1 MNEISNKPEPS
12 SIRFKALV
20 NASFLA
26 IGADIFLVLLKYF
39 LSRITGSAVL
49 AADALHSG
57 GDLAISLT
65 VLTSIIINYSFKKNK
80 WAKHA
85 EGIVALLI
93 SFVLIFGSF
102 KVIFGVF
109 EKEGTRYSL
118 TSGIPLVIA
127 FFGISIACAIA
138 LSMYHFKKK
147 VGEKHNSIAFIAEG
161 MHTYSDFFT
170 SFGVLLTLFLGY
182 FSIHIERVMT
192 FIVGL
197 FILRI
202 GINILIKAIS
212 FFNLPELLSS
222 YSKKKLSSKA
232 QESIKEIWERFIQV
246 FKKIGSTM
254 IQKTSFPV
262 DWILK
267 NKKKLIF
274 SNIFLVILLYIGTGF
289 YNISPYQTG
298 LKLLFGEVI
307 DMNPPGLHFH
317 LPEPFGNVIK
327 VDTQVIAR
335 VESGFR
341 TNWDYKGAE
350 PEAYLWEFTH
360 TEGRFSKVPEEAVTL
375 TGDENL
381 VDTNFICYYRI
392 IDPIKYALNCENSHE
407 IIRSLFCYEIHTVL
421 AHYYLDALL
430 TLDRGKIQRELI
442 RNMEKA
448 VKRMPVG
455 VKILNVFMREA
466 HPPIEVVPEY
476 RAVASAREQKNE
488 IIHKANAYAN
498 DLLPRSRGNA
508 ETDILKSY
516 AFAAEKIDVANG
528 ETKSFLLKNRNFGK
542 YESVNK
548 IRLWWETVEKAFKDK
563 FVYILPIKTKRRIY
577 SSEIKDK
584 IKDIKSEKYED
595 NLGE

>member
-1 MNEISNKPEPS
+1 MNEISNQPEPS
-12 SIRFKALV
+12 SVRFKALV

-39 LSRITGSAVL
+39 LSKITGSALL

-57 GDLAISLT
+57 GDLAITLT
-65 VLTSIIINYSFKKNK
+65 VLTSIIVNHSFKKNK

-102 KVIFGVF
+102 KVIFDVF
-109 EKEGTRYSL
+109 EKEGARYSL

-127 FFGISIACAIA
+127 FLGISIACAIA
-138 LSMYHFKKK
+138 ISMSHFKIK

-170 SFGVLLTLFLGY
+170 SFGVWLTLFLGY

-192 FIVGL
+192 FVVGI

-202 GINILIKAIS
+202 GIKILIKAIL

-222 YSKKKLSSKA
+222 YSKKKLSKKA
-232 QESIKEIWERFIQV
+232 QESIKEIWERFVQI
-246 FKKIGSTM
+246 FKKIGST
-254 IQKTSFPV
+254 ITQKIFFPD

-274 SNIFLVILLYIGTGF
+274 SNIFLVITLYIGTGF
-289 YNISPYQTG
+289 YNILPFQTG
-298 LKLLFGEVI
+298 VKLLFGEVV

-317 LPEPFGNVIK
+317 LPKPFGNVIK

-341 TNWDYKGAE
+341 TNWNYEGAE

-360 TEGRFSKVPEEAVTL
+360 TEGRFSKAPEEAIAL

-421 AHYYLDALL
+421 AHYNLDALL

-442 RNMEKA
+442 RNMKEE
-448 VKRMPVG
+448 VKITPVG
-455 VKILNVFMREA
+455 VEILNVFMREA

-508 ETDILKSY
+508 ETDILQSY
-516 AFAAEKIDVANG
+516 AFATEKVDIADGKA
-528 ETKSFLLKNRNFGK
+528 KSFLLKNRNFSK
-542 YESVNK
+542 YKSINK
-548 IRLWWETVEKAFKDK
+548 ISLWWETVEKAFKDK
-563 FVYILPIKTKRRIY
+563 FIYILPIKTKRRVY
-577 SSEIKDK
+577 SSEKKDK
-584 IKDIKSEKYED
+584 IKDIKSDKYE
-595 NLGE
+595 NSLGE

>member
-1 MNEISNKPEPS
+1 MDETSNQPES
-12 SIRFKALV
+12 SSVRFKALV

-39 LSRITGSAVL
+39 LSKITGSAL
-49 AADALHSG
+49 LTADALHSG
-57 GDLAISLT
+57 GDLAITLT
-65 VLTSIIINYSFKKNK
+65 VLTSIIVNHSFKKNK

-102 KVIFGVF
+102 KVIFDVF
-109 EKEGTRYSL
+109 EKEGVRYSL

-127 FFGISIACAIA
+127 FLGISIACAIA
-138 LSMYHFKKK
+138 ISMSHFKIK

-170 SFGVLLTLFLGY
+170 SFGVWLTLFLGY

-192 FIVGL
+192 FIVGI

-202 GINILIKAIS
+202 GIKILIKAIS

-222 YSKKKLSSKA
+222 YSKKKLSKEA
-232 QESIKEIWERFIQV
+232 QKSIKEIWERFVQV
-246 FKKIGSTM
+246 FKKIGST
-254 IQKTSFPV
+254 ITQKIFFPD

-274 SNIFLVILLYIGTGF
+274 SNIFLVIILYIGTGF
-289 YNISPYQTG
+289 YNILPFQTG
-298 LKLLFGEVI
+298 VKLLFGEVV

-317 LPEPFGNVIK
+317 LPKPFGNVIK

-341 TNWDYKGAE
+341 TNWNYEGAE

-360 TEGRFSKVPEEAVTL
+360 TEGRFSKAPEEAIAL

-381 VDTNFICYYRI
+381 VDTNFLCYYRI

-421 AHYYLDALL
+421 AHYNLDALL
-430 TLDRGKIQRELI
+430 TSDRGKIQRELI
-442 RNMEKA
+442 RNMKEE
-448 VKRMPVG
+448 VKIIPVG
-455 VKILNVFMREA
+455 VEILNVFMREA

-508 ETDILKSY
+508 ETDILQSY
-516 AFAAEKIDVANG
+516 AFAAEKVNIAKG
-528 ETKSFLLKNRNFGK
+528 ETKSFLLKNRNFSK
-542 YESVNK
+542 YKSVNK
-548 IRLWWETVEKAFKDK
+548 IRLWWETVERAFKDK
-563 FVYILPIKTKRRIY
+563 FIYILPIKTKRRIY
-577 SSEIKDK
+577 SSEVKNK
-584 IKDIKSEKYED
+584 IKDIKSEKYE
-595 NLGE
+595 NSLGE

>member
-1 MNEISNKPEPS
+1 MNEISNQPEPS
-12 SIRFKALV
+12 SVRFKALV
-20 NASFLA
+20 KASFLA

-39 LSRITGSAVL
+39 LSKITGSALL

-57 GDLAISLT
+57 GDLAITLT
-65 VLTSIIINYSFKKNK
+65 VLTSIIVNHSFKKNK

-102 KVIFGVF
+102 KVIFDVF
-109 EKEGTRYSL
+109 EKEGVKYSF

-127 FFGISIACAIA
+127 FLGISIACAIA
-138 LSMYHFKKK
+138 ISMSHFKIK

-170 SFGVLLTLFLGY
+170 SFGVWLTLFLGY

-192 FIVGL
+192 FIVGI

-202 GINILIKAIS
+202 GIKILIKAIS

-222 YSKKKLSSKA
+222 YSKKKLSKKV
-232 QESIKEIWERFIQV
+232 QKSIKEIWERFFQV
-246 FKKIGSTM
+246 FKKVGST
-254 IQKTSFPV
+254 ITQKIFFPD

-274 SNIFLVILLYIGTGF
+274 SNIFLVIILYIGTGF
-289 YNISPYQTG
+289 YNILPFQTG
-298 LKLLFGEVI
+298 VKLLFGEAV

-317 LPEPFGNVIK
+317 LPKPFGNVIK

-341 TNWDYKGAE
+341 TNWNYEGAE

-360 TEGRFSKVPEEAVTL
+360 TEGRFSKAPEEAIAL

-392 IDPIKYALNCENSHE
+392 VDPIKYALNCENSHE

-421 AHYYLDALL
+421 AHYNLDALL
-430 TLDRGKIQRELI
+430 TLHRGKIQRELI
-442 RNMEKA
+442 RNMKEE
-448 VKRMPVG
+448 VKITPVG
-455 VKILNVFMREA
+455 VEILNVFMREA

-488 IIHKANAYAN
+488 ITLKANAYAN

-508 ETDILKSY
+508 ETDILQSY
-516 AFAAEKIDVANG
+516 AFAAEKVDIAKG
-528 ETKSFLLKNRNFGK
+528 ETKSFLLKNRNFSK
-542 YESVNK
+542 YKSVNK
-548 IRLWWETVEKAFKDK
+548 IRLWWETVERAFKDK
-563 FVYILPIKTKRRIY
+563 FIYILPTKTKRRVY
-577 SSEIKDK
+577 SSEKKDK
-584 IKDIKSEKYED
+584 IKDIKSDKYE
-595 NLGE
+595 NSLGE

>member
-1 MNEISNKPEPS
+1 MEEKSNQPKPG

-49 AADALHSG
+49 VADALHSG
-57 GDLAISLT
+57 GDLAITLT
-65 VLTSIIINYSFKKNK
+65 VLTSIIVNYSFKKNK

-102 KVIFGVF
+102 KVIFNVF
-109 EKEGTRYSL
+109 VKGGTRYSL

-127 FFGISIACAIA
+127 FLGISIACAIA
-138 LSMYHFKKK
+138 IKMSHFKRMI
-147 VGEKHNSIAFIAEG
+147 GEKHNSIAFIAEG

-170 SFGVLLTLFLGY
+170 SLGVWLTLFLGY

-192 FIVGL
+192 FIVGV

-202 GINILIKAIS
+202 GINMFVKAIS
-212 FFNLPELLSS
+212 FFNLSEVLSS
-222 YSKKKLSSKA
+222 YFKKKFSEEA
-232 QESIKEIWERFIQV
+232 QRNVKKIWERFVQV
-246 FKKIGSTM
+246 FKRIGSILT
-254 IQKTSFPV
+254 QKILFPD

-267 NKKKLIF
+267 NKKKLIL
-274 SNIFLVILLYIGTGF
+274 SNILLVIMLYTGTGF
-289 YNISPYQTG
+289 YNILPYQTG
-298 LKLLFGEVI
+298 VKLLFGEVV
-307 DMNPPGLHFH
+307 DMNSPGLHFH
-317 LPEPFGNVIK
+317 LPKPFGNVIK

-341 TNWDYKGAE
+341 TNWNYKGVE

-360 TEGRFSKVPEEAVTL
+360 TEGRFLKVPDEAITL

-381 VDTNFICYYRI
+381 VDTNFLCYYRI
-392 IDPIKYALNCENSHE
+392 IDPVKYGFNCENSHE
-407 IIRSLFCYEIHTVL
+407 IIRSLFCYEVHTVL
-421 AHYYLDALL
+421 AHYNLDALL
-430 TLDRGKIQRELI
+430 TLDRGKVQRELI
-442 RNMEKA
+442 KNMKKA
-448 VKRMPVG
+448 VQRIPVG
-455 VKILNVFMREA
+455 VEILNVYMREA

-498 DLLPRSRGNA
+498 DLLPRSRGKA
-508 ETDILKSY
+508 ETKILESY
-516 AFAAEKIDVANG
+516 AFAVEKVDIANG
-528 ETKSFLLKNRNFGK
+528 KTQSFLLKNKNFGK
-542 YESVNK
+542 YKSVNK
-548 IRLWWETVEKAFKDK
+548 IRLWWEAVEKAFKDK
-563 FVYILPIKTKRRIY
+563 FIYILPIKTKRRIY
-577 SSEIKDK
+577 SSETKNK
-584 IKDIKSEKYED
+584 IKDVKSEKYE
-595 NLGE
+595 NSLGE